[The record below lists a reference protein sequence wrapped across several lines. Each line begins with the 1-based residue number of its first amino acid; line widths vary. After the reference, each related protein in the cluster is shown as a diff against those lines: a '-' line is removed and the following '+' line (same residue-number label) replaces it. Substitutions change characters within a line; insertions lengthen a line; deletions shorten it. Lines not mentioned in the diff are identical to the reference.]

1 MQTLWTTPNDYPATS
16 TVAASPI
23 RVTSDAHPPTRRRY
37 LVSTTPPN
45 GQGWDSA
52 PPPPAYGA
60 GPQPLRPDEEKMWAI
75 LAHVLPLIG
84 LGFIAPLVI
93 WLVFRGRGPYLENQA
108 KESLNF
114 QITVLIAVVVGSIL
128 TIVLVGFVILAVV
141 GIGALVLEIMAAVAA
156 SRFEWYRYPLT
167 LRLVK

>member
-1 MQTLWTTPNDYPATS
+1 
-16 TVAASPI
+16 
-23 RVTSDAHPPTRRRY
+23 
-37 LVSTTPPN
+37 
-45 GQGWDSA
+45 
-52 PPPPAYGA
+52 
-60 GPQPLRPDEEKMWAI
+60 MWAI